1 MARRVFFSFHFKNDC
16 WRTGQVRNIGKIE
29 GNKPISDNDWE
40 EVKKKG
46 DKEIEKWIDGQIKG
60 KSCTVV
66 LIGEKT
72 SGRKWIKYE
81 IKKSWELGKGIV
93 GIKIHNLKDS
103 DGNQSSEGRNPF
115 ENFTVNGKKLS
126 DIVKVYK
133 PPYKKSTNVYKN
145 IEDNIESWVEEA
157 ISIRDNY

>member
-1 MARRVFFSFHFKNDC
+1 MGRKVFFSFHFKNDC

-29 GNKPISDNDWE
+29 GNKPVSDNDWE

-46 DKEIEKWIDGQIKG
+46 DSEISKWIDGQLKG
-60 KSCTVV
+60 KTCVIV

-72 SGRKWIKYE
+72 AGRKWIKYE
-81 IKKSWELGKGIV
+81 IKKAWELGKGIV

-115 ENFTVNGKKLS
+115 EDFKVDGEKLS
-126 DIVKVYK
+126 DIVKVYN
-133 PPYKKSTNVYKN
+133 PPYKISTNVYKN
-145 IEDNIESWVEEA
+145 IEENIEAWVEEA
-157 ISIRDNY
+157 IEIRNSY

>member
-1 MARRVFFSFHFKNDC
+1 MGRRVFFSFHFKNDC
-16 WRTGQVRNIGKIE
+16 WRTGQVRNIGTIE

-46 DKEIEKWIDGQIKG
+46 DKEIENWIDGQLNG
-60 KSCTVV
+60 RSCTVV

-72 SGRKWIKYE
+72 AGRKWIKYE

-103 DGNQSSEGRNPF
+103 DGNQSNEGRNPF
-115 ENFTVNGKKLS
+115 DDFTLDGKKLS
-126 DIVKVYK
+126 EIVKVYN
-133 PPYKKSTNVYKN
+133 PPYKLSTNVYKN

-157 ISIRDNY
+157 ISIRSNY

>member
-16 WRTGQVRNIGKIE
+16 WRTGQVRNIGAIE

-46 DKEIEKWIDGQIKG
+46 DKEIENWIDGQLKG

-81 IKKSWELGKGIV
+81 IKKTWELGKGIV

-103 DGNQSSEGRNPF
+103 DGNQSNEGRNPF
-115 ENFTVNGKKLS
+115 DDFTIDGKKLS
-126 DIVKVYK
+126 EVVKVYN
-133 PPYKKSTNVYKN
+133 PPYKISTDVYKN

-157 ISIRDNY
+157 ISIRNNY

>member
-1 MARRVFFSFHFKNDC
+1 MGRRVFFSFHFKNDC
-16 WRTGQVRNIGKIE
+16 WRTGQVRNIGTIE

-46 DKEIEKWIDGQIKG
+46 DKEIENWIDGQLKG
-60 KSCTVV
+60 RSCTVV

-72 SGRKWIKYE
+72 AGRKWIKYE

-103 DGNQSSEGRNPF
+103 DGNQSNEGRNPF
-115 ENFTVNGKKLS
+115 DDFTLDGKKLS
-126 DIVKVYK
+126 EIVKVYN
-133 PPYKKSTNVYKN
+133 PPYKISTNVYKN
-145 IEDNIESWVEEA
+145 IEDNIESWIEEA

>member
-1 MARRVFFSFHFKNDC
+1 MGRKVFFSFHFNNDC
-16 WRTGQVRNIGKIE
+16 WRTGQVRNIGTIE
-29 GNKPISDNDWE
+29 GNKPVSDNDWE

-46 DKEIEKWIDGQIKG
+46 DKEIENWIDGQLKG
-60 KSCTVV
+60 RSCTVV

-72 SGRKWIKYE
+72 AGRKWIKYE
-81 IKKSWELGKGIV
+81 IKRSWELGKGIV

-103 DGNQSSEGRNPF
+103 DGNQSNEGRNPF
-115 ENFTVNGKKLS
+115 DDFTLDGKKLS
-126 DIVKVYK
+126 EIVKVYN
-133 PPYKKSTNVYKN
+133 PPYKISTNVYKN